1 MSLFGGILGA
11 VGGLLGFAGQE
22 SANNAQADMLERQI
36 EWQREVLQNRVQW
49 NVEDMEAAGM
59 NPVLSVM
66 GSGGAS
72 GSAPSVSAPQ
82 VGNTGAAAV
91 SSAAGL
97 ASIINQFRQT
107 ENETRKVDSE
117 VQVNSARAD
126 HEQQNANF
134 QRALLMV
141 GFPQS
146 QDALAVASAK
156 QAIAQAALLF
166 DKRDEVK
173 QSIIKI
179 QHEVKNLE
187 AQRSLIIASVQE
199 AKTAAARN
207 ATQAELAKLDG
218 KLRQAQ
224 RDTEALRAEGLE
236 IENELKSFGR
246 NEAKAGSDWWQSFL
260 NNDGQYIPRPYDY
273 QYIIGPYRRPKG
285 FRAPF
290 IGGNF

>member
-1 MSLFGGILGA
+1 MGLFDGILNA

-22 SANNAQADMLERQI
+22 SANNAQAEMLERQI

-49 NVEDMEAAGM
+49 NVEDLKAAGM

-82 VGNTGAAAV
+82 VGNSGAAAV

-97 ASIINQFRQT
+97 ANIINQFRQT

-117 VQVNSARAD
+117 VRVNSARAD

-146 QDALAVASAK
+146 QNALAVASAK
-156 QAIAQAALLF
+156 QATAQAALLF

-173 QSIIKI
+173 QSIVKI
-179 QHEVKNLE
+179 QQEVKNLE
-187 AQRSLIIASVQE
+187 AQRSLIIASIQE

-207 ATQAELAKLDG
+207 AAQAELAKLDG

-224 RDTEALRAEGLE
+224 RDTEVLRAEGLE
-236 IENELKSFGR
+236 IDNELKSFGR

-260 NNDGQYIPRPYDY
+260 DNDGQYIPRPYDY
-273 QYIIGPYRRPKG
+273 QYIKGPYKRPKG
-285 FRAPF
+285 FRVPF